1 MADRPVRRDLPRDSY
16 VGPRRELPRGRSLD
30 IRARGSSANLL
41 PAGLGLTRGGAPAS
55 VGGAGPA
62 GALDRLGGLVKT
74 AAIPPYWLNKPPEG
88 IDFYFNVEGVLA
100 AGVGSTLILVD
111 TPATLIQVNYEA
123 VVASVNIFVDAPTT
137 ALGAVWTLRFNESPV
152 SGWDSLRTFARAAN
166 NLSIEFSGNAQVP
179 GGTKIDVLVTN
190 TNAGGP
196 WTVGVEVTGWAWPK
210 LARIRAFG
218 EGD

>member
-1 MADRPVRRDLPRDSY
+1 MSDRPVRRELPSDSY
-16 VGPRRELPRGRSLD
+16 RGPRRELPRGRELD
-30 IRARGSSANLL
+30 IRARGTAGNLL
-41 PAGLGLTRGGAPAS
+41 PAGLGLTRGGAARSAP
-55 VGGAGPA
+55 GGAPGGPL
-62 GALDRLGGLVKT
+62 GRLGGLVKT
-74 AAIPPYWLNKPPEG
+74 AAIPPYWLDKPPEG
-88 IDFYFNVEGVLA
+88 IDYYFNVEGVLA
-100 AGVGSTLILVD
+100 AGAGSTVILVG

-152 SGWDSLRTFARAAN
+152 SGWDTLRTFARAAN
-166 NLSIEFSGNAQVP
+166 NLSIEFSGNVQVP
-179 GGTKIDVLVTN
+179 GGTKIDVLVSN

-196 WTVGVEVTGWAWPK
+196 WTVGVEVTGWAWPR